1 MSLKKLG
8 GTGAGQIKY
17 WVSVI
22 KHYYT
27 KFENWTFNL
36 PNIWRTDRIR
46 LPRLEVEIDEAS
58 QSLIFLAQKPTINQ

>member
-36 PNIWRTDRIR
+36 PNIWRTDKIR
-46 LPRLEVEIDEAS
+46 LPRLKVQIDA
-58 QSLIFLAQKPTINQ
+58 